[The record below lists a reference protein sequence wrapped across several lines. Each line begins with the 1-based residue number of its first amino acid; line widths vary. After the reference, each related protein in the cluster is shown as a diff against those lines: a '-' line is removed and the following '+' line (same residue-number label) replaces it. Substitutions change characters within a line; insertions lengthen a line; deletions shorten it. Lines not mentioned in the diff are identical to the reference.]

1 MNTDI
6 EDFITTKN
14 RLGSDDYNNFNP
26 DEWDIPTCKK
36 LFIKLLTWCQDNNS
50 IINMANNNKLTKIF
64 QTLLNRELREHKLI
78 GTVRKSILINILNKI
93 LKPTDFPEELREFLP
108 VLRLLLRKKPG
119 RNISGITSITVIT
132 APFPD
137 GQKFSCKHNCYYCPN
152 EPAHEGNNWQA
163 QPRSYLYNEPAVLR
177 ANQHKFYAIGQM
189 LNRLDTYYSNG
200 HVPDKAEIIVE
211 GGTFTEYPPD
221 YLERYHRDLF
231 YAANIYFDL
240 REAFPEYDNIGDS
253 GLDLDNLKKIRPPG
267 TVEDE
272 IRINK
277 TAKVHIIGICIE
289 TRPDA
294 LDDEWLRRFRKWG
307 VTRVQLGAQHV
318 DNRILKKINRGH
330 TIEQLLWAMQ
340 YLLDN
345 CFKIDIHIMPDLPGA
360 TPEIDRAMFDYVY
373 SIICP
378 DQMKVYPCQT
388 IPWTV
393 IEKWYKAGTYIP
405 YFDKD
410 PKLLIDVVR
419 YSMETSPNWL
429 RMPRV
434 IRDIPCSVY
443 VEGGNNIGNMR
454 QVVDN
459 LLDGDGL
466 YSREIR
472 SREIGR
478 HSEYYAKPAQY
489 STTYY
494 YANNGHNY
502 FIEYESY
509 DRKAIFG
516 FIRLRFTEPDK
527 NMTRFDI
534 LRDRGLIRELH
545 VYGNTTAVDTYNKGG
560 CQHTGIG
567 KGLLRHAEI
576 ATMEYGLYGIVVIS
590 GEGVKGYYEKN
601 GYREVDTF
609 MVKDFPAWKVWY
621 YYLQKKYSYLVIHI
635 VSLIS
640 IFVTV
645 LFGKVLKYL

>member
-6 EDFITTKN
+6 EDFIATKN
-14 RLGSDDYNNFNP
+14 RLGLADYNNF
-26 DEWDIPTCKK
+26 DSSMWDIVSSKN
-36 LFIKLLTWCQDNNS
+36 LFIELLLWIKNNRDFLN
-50 IINMANNNKLTKIF
+50 IGNNNNLVKKF
-64 QTLLNRELREHKLI
+64 EGELNRKMRSSKMM
-78 GTVRKSILINILNKI
+78 GSMRKSILLNILNKV
-93 LKPTDFPEELREFLP
+93 LKPNDFDENLREFIPL
-108 VLRLLLRKKPG
+108 LRLLLRKKPS

-152 EPAHEGNNWQA
+152 EPAHKDNGWQA
-163 QPRSYLYNEPAVLR
+163 QPRSYLFNEPAVLR

-189 LNRLDTYYSNG
+189 MNRLDTYYNNG
-200 HVPDKAEIIVE
+200 HVPDKLEIIVE
-211 GGTFTEYPPD
+211 GGTFTEYPVD

-231 YAANIYFDL
+231 YAANIYPDI
-240 REAFPEYDNIGDS
+240 RNAFPEYDNIGEN
-253 GLDLDNLKKIRPPG
+253 GLDFKNLEKIRQPG
-267 TVEDE
+267 SVEDE
-272 IRINK
+272 ININK

-294 LDDEWLRRFRKWG
+294 IDHDWLSRFRKWG
-307 VTRVQLGAQHV
+307 ITRIQLGAQHV
-318 DNRILKKINRGH
+318 DNRILKKVNRGH

-340 YLLDN
+340 YLMDN
-345 CFKIDIHIMPDLPGA
+345 CFKIDIHIMPDLPDA
-360 TPEIDRAMFDYVY
+360 TPEIDKAMFDYVY

-393 IEKWYKAGTYIP
+393 IEKWYKAGTYVP

-419 YSMETSPNWL
+419 YSMQTCPNWL

-434 IRDIPCSVY
+434 IRDIPCSTY
-443 VEGGNNIGNMR
+443 VQGGNNIGNMR

-466 YSREIR
+466 YSQEIR

-478 HSEYYAKPAQY
+478 HSEYYEKPAQY
-489 STTYY
+489 TTTYY

-502 FIEYESY
+502 FIEYESC
-509 DRKAIFG
+509 DKRAIFG
-516 FIRLRFTEPDK
+516 FIRLRFVEPEK
-527 NMTRFDI
+527 NMTYFDI
-534 LRDRGLIRELH
+534 LKRRGLIRELH
-545 VYGNTTAVDTYNKGG
+545 VYGDTTAVNTYDRRG

-567 KGLLRHAEI
+567 KNLLMLAEKK
-576 ATMEYGLYGIVVIS
+576 TMEQGLYGIVVIS
-590 GEGVKGYYEKN
+590 GEGVKEYYEKR

-609 MVKDFPAWKVWY
+609 MVKDFWFLEVWFY
-621 YYLQKKYSYLVIHI
+621 MLVCYLKRI
-635 VSLIS
+635 
-640 IFVTV
+640 
-645 LFGKVLKYL
+645 LKFIC